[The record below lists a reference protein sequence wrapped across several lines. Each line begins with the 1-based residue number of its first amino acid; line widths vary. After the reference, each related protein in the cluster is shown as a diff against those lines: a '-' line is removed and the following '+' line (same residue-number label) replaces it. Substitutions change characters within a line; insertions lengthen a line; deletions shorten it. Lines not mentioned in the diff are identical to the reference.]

1 MDLDTR
7 MRKPKIK
14 WKYPLRR
21 KKKSDVTALDK
32 AREFVSSESQTDSSL
47 PSVRITNDTV
57 ARNREEV
64 LSGARRFIYPL
75 RHTKHRIAIVS
86 TMIVVIVLFF
96 LSTYSWYLLYRQQST
111 SNFAYRISQV
121 LPLPVV
127 RVDGKF
133 IRFEEYL
140 FELRQSIHYL
150 VAQERVDFNSPE
162 GHLQLDGLKQKAM
175 DKVIE
180 NSIVKQ
186 MARELGITV
195 SEGEITERV
204 NIIRESSGAGDNNQ
218 TLENT
223 LDNYFGWGTNDLY
236 RAIEIQLLKYKLLP
250 ILDTNAKPKAQ
261 EVLAEI
267 NGGLDFAQAAK
278 KYSNDDFTKDNGG
291 SLGFILKSNQDIP
304 AQLIEKGFSLPAGEV
319 SKDLVETLFGYSI
332 VKNYEYRSPQ
342 EAKIGHILIRFQDIS
357 NFINERKS
365 RLNIDQYIVI
375 RHQDTT
381 P

>member
-1 MDLDTR
+1 